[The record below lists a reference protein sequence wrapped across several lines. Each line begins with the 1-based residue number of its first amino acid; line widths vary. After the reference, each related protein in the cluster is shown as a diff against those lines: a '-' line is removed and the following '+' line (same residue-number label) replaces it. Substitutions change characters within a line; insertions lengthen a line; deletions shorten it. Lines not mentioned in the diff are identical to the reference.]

1 MKYLIAAMLV
11 IPGVIHLLPLV
22 GVLGNERLASLYGIN
37 FDELNLSI
45 LMRHRAVLLGL
56 FGALFIVAAFR
67 PSLQPTAFV
76 TGLLTVVS
84 FLVLAW
90 AIGGY
95 NEQIG
100 RVVIADIVALVC
112 LLIGGAA
119 YVYARLPNEVLD

>member
-22 GVLGNERLASLYGIN
+22 GVLGNEKLASLYGIP
-37 FDELNLSI
+37 FDEPNLSI

-56 FGALFIVAAFR
+56 FGALFVVAAFR

-76 TGLLTVVS
+76 AGLITVIS
-84 FLVLAW
+84 FLLLALLV
-90 AIGGY
+90 GGY

-100 RVVIADIVALVC
+100 RVFFADVIALFC
-112 LLIGGAA
+112 LLVGGVA
-119 YVYARLPNEVLD
+119 YIYTA